1 MFSLVRVYIYIC
13 TLYVCSPC
21 VHTSLCTHVY
31 CSLCVAV
38 CQVRVKDSEESI
50 AEHETFHESLLNVE
64 KWLMIMRQKLES
76 YQSPSGEWSVD
87 NREQEAQVASA
98 LH

>member
-1 MFSLVRVYIYIC
+1 MR
-13 TLYVCSPC
+13 
-21 VHTSLCTHVY
+21 
-31 CSLCVAV
+31 
-38 CQVRVKDSEESI
+38 QVRVKDSEESI

-76 YQSPSGEWSVD
+76 YQSQSGEWSVD

-98 LH
+98 QH